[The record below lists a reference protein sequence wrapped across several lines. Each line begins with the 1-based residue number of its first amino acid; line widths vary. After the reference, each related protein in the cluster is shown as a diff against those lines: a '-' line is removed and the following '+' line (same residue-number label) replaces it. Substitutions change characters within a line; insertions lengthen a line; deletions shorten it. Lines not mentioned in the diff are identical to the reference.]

1 MINCQLSTAIASPS
15 PTLTIDNCPLT
26 IDNYPMKILLLTPQL
41 PYPAHQGTSLRN
53 LNIVRGLAM
62 RHEIS
67 LLSFLEEN
75 QSDDHEAIAPLH
87 ALCQQIKTI
96 PAPPHTK
103 SGRLRHLFTSRLP
116 DMAHRLYS
124 PAFDVALRRL
134 LDETRYDIVQIEG
147 IELAR
152 YMDTVRAASPDSR
165 LIFDNHN
172 AETAL
177 QRRNFETD
185 KGNPRRW
192 IAAAYSRAQMGRL
205 SRFERWACAMADG
218 ITAVSDTDRAELQQN
233 SPKAAITV
241 IPNCIDVSEYTLD
254 EPNPIPFDLLFS
266 GKMDYRPNV
275 DAVLWFADEVWPRIR
290 AKRPLTTW
298 AIVGQ
303 KPHPRLER
311 LRGLDGVTL
320 TGWVDR
326 VQPYLAG
333 ATVYVMPF
341 RIGSG
346 TRLKLIEAMASGKPI
361 VSTSMGAEGFPVQ
374 SGQELLLAEGVGEME
389 TAVLSLLDDPI
400 ARKKLTDNALVF
412 AQQYDWRQVIPLF
425 EEVYRRSS
433 L

>member
-1 MINCQLSTAIASPS
+1 
-15 PTLTIDNCPLT
+15 
-26 IDNYPMKILLLTPQL
+26 MKILILTPQL
-41 PYPAHQGTSLRN
+41 PFPAHQGTSLRN
-53 LNIVRGLAM
+53 LNIMRGLAI
-62 RHEIS
+62 HHDIT
-67 LLSFLEEN
+67 LLSFIEEN
-75 QSDDHEAIAPLH
+75 QSDDRKAIAPLH
-87 ALCQQIKTI
+87 ALCKQIKTI
-96 PAPPHTK
+96 AAPPHTK
-103 SGRLRHLFTSRLP
+103 LARLRHLFTSRLP

-134 LDETRYDIVQIEG
+134 LDETRFDIVQIEG

-152 YMDTVRAASPDSR
+152 YMDSIRAASPDSR
-165 LIFDNHN
+165 LVFDNHN

-185 KGNPRRW
+185 KRNPRRW

-205 SRFERWACAMADG
+205 SHFEGWACAMADG
-218 ITAVSDTDRAELQQN
+218 ITAVSDTDRTELQRHHPDLPI
-233 SPKAAITV
+233 SV
-241 IPNCIDVSEYTLD
+241 IPNCIDVGEYALN
-254 EPNPIPFDLLFS
+254 EPDPIPFDLLFS

-311 LRGLDGVTL
+311 LRGLDGVTV

-361 VSTSMGAEGFPVQ
+361 VSTPMGAEGFPVQ
-374 SGQELLLAEGVGEME
+374 SGRELLLADGVVEME

-425 EEVYRRSS
+425 EEAYVTKKPPQRDGSV
-433 L
+433 